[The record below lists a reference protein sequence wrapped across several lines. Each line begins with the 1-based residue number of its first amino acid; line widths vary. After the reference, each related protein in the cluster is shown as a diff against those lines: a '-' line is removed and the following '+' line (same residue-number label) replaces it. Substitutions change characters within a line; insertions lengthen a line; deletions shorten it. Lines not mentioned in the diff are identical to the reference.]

1 MERDSLGD
9 GRGLGTPPG
18 NLSMER
24 CQAMLRSASEKVQ
37 EGRPREALEALILV
51 IQGLYGNHAVLPML
65 HHARQRFTADL
76 TASHGAGAGGDV
88 NMDQIT
94 ALLSRVCLTISNDG
108 AGSGSRE
115 SEANALSESAH
126 PSGGAIPPQP
136 SPPMPPGTH
145 AQAEPPQML
154 LAERGREGIVQAAL
168 ADGSSFVCVHCGG
181 VYALT
186 RQATYHMWC
195 PAPR

>member
-24 CQAMLRSASEKVQ
+24 CQAMLRSASEKVQVCECSKIPGYRIAPCVATKPCCSAEPQ

-94 ALLSRVCLTISNDG
+94 ALLSRVCLTI
-108 AGSGSRE
+108 R
-115 SEANALSESAH
+115 
-126 PSGGAIPPQP
+126 
-136 SPPMPPGTH
+136 
-145 AQAEPPQML
+145 
-154 LAERGREGIVQAAL
+154 
-168 ADGSSFVCVHCGG
+168 
-181 VYALT
+181 
-186 RQATYHMWC
+186 
-195 PAPR
+195 